1 MDSDGYKQDKNAKL
15 MVMMMMIVLFIMTMV
30 IMITLMIVMMSSWLE
45 RVWTWGR
52 HEYSKKQL
60 PGLIGREAPLHGDDD
75 CNDGG
80 YILDDWTD
88 PLSIL

>member
-1 MDSDGYKQDKNAKL
+1 MT
-15 MVMMMMIVLFIMTMV
+15 MMTMMTIMTMMTMMTMMMMMTMT
-30 IMITLMIVMMSSWLE
+30 MKCWLE

-80 YILDDWTD
+80 FIQDNWTD
-88 PLSIL
+88 PF

>member
-1 MDSDGYKQDKNAKL
+1 MLFHFEMDSDGYKQDKNAKL

-75 CNDGG
+75 CNYGG
-80 YILDDWTD
+80 FI
-88 PLSIL
+88 